1 MSTRATCRALFH
13 LAACFLV
20 ALLTACGG
28 HGGPLIPVPVV
39 APSVL
44 TYAANPVVYTVGLA
58 IATNAPSHGGGAV
71 DAYTVTPTLP
81 AGLALSASSGAITGT
96 PTAMTASAS
105 YTVTATNSAG
115 STTASL
121 TITVN
126 DAPPSSVVY
135 SSNPATYTKGV
146 AIPSNTPSHG
156 GGVVIS
162 YSVSPS
168 LPAGLSLS
176 TSTGVISGTPTA
188 IAAFASYTVTAT
200 NSGGS
205 TTVSL
210 SLAVK
215 DLPPTNLVYSAPTA
229 SYTVGTV
236 IASNLATYDGGA
248 VVAFSVSPALPA
260 GLSFNTTSGAITGTP
275 SAASSTAIYT
285 VAATNSGGNATASLS
300 LTVNDLPP
308 TGLIYAFPT
317 STYTVGTA
325 IAANTP
331 SHGGGTVALYS
342 VSPALPAGLDLNA
355 STGVISGLPS
365 APATLAVYT
374 ITATNSGGSTVFGL
388 SITVNP
394 AVAGKTWYSA
404 ITLALDNPG
413 GDAMDPQ
420 IAFGGSGLATAVWD
434 QTYGTGLGVWAR
446 RFTPATGW
454 APAVRLEANTTESAV
469 APRVAMDAAGN
480 ALVVWLQRINSTY
493 SIWANH
499 FTAGSGWDGA
509 IQLDSGGLGSMADL
523 RVAMDAAG
531 HGVAVW
537 INLGAVTS
545 PVHAAQYQTGSG
557 WSAASQVLPDAG
569 WIDLALNPSGAG
581 MLAVSAAD
589 VVGTTAFSMWAIPFS
604 TATGWGAA
612 AHLENDSTGGWDII
626 PSVAVDPT
634 GRAVAV
640 WQRFDSAAG
649 RFNIRSNHFAPAS
662 GWGTA
667 ELIETNTL
675 GFSRDPRIALDANG
689 NGIAVWD
696 QADAGPG
703 GHIQIWSN
711 RFTLGSGWGT
721 AGLLE
726 NFGAN
731 DNYPAQYP
739 QVAFDPTGNA
749 FALWLDS
756 GGDIQGVGYT
766 SGTGW
771 GTQRAMG
778 PGTTQAPGPPQIA
791 FDGDGNAFAI
801 WHQVIQPSNLL
812 QYSIW
817 VSRYQ

>member
-1 MSTRATCRALFH
+1 LVYAT
-13 LAACFLV
+13 
-20 ALLTACGG
+20 
-28 HGGPLIPVPVV
+28 
-39 APSVL
+39 
-44 TYAANPVVYTVGLA
+44 NPAVYTLGQA
-58 IATNAPSHGGGAV
+58 ITTNTASHGGGAV
-71 DAYTVTPTLP
+71 AGYTVSPTLP
-81 AGLALSASSGAITGT
+81 AGLALNATSGAVTGT
-96 PTAMTASAS
+96 PTALLAMAP

-126 DAPPSSVVY
+126 DV
-135 SSNPATYTKGV
+135 
-146 AIPSNTPSHG
+146 
-156 GGVVIS
+156 
-162 YSVSPS
+162 
-168 LPAGLSLS
+168 
-176 TSTGVISGTPTA
+176 
-188 IAAFASYTVTAT
+188 
-200 NSGGS
+200 
-205 TTVSL
+205 
-210 SLAVK
+210 
-215 DLPPTNLVYSAPTA
+215 PPTNLVYSVPTA
-229 SYTVGTV
+229 TYTVGTA
-236 IASNLATYDGGA
+236 IASNLATHDGGT
-248 VVAFSVSPALPA
+248 VVAFSIAPALPA
-260 GLSFNTTSGAITGTP
+260 GLSFNTTSGAITGIP
-275 SAASSTAIYT
+275 SATASTASYT
-285 VAATNSGGNATASLS
+285 VTATNSGGHATASLS
-300 LTVNDLPP
+300 LTVHDLPP
-308 TGLIYAFPT
+308 TGLSYAFPT
-317 STYTVGTA
+317 STYTVGTV
-325 IAANTP
+325 IAANAP
-331 SHGGGTVALYS
+331 SHGGGAVTLYS

-365 APATLAVYT
+365 SPAATAIYT
-374 ITATNSGGSTVFGL
+374 ITAANSGGGTTFGL

-394 AVAGKTWYSA
+394 AVAGKTWYTA
-404 ITLALDNPG
+404 TTLSQDNPG
-413 GDAMDPQ
+413 GDATDPQ

-434 QTYGTGLGVWAR
+434 QTYGAGLGVWAR

-480 ALVVWLQRINSTY
+480 ALVVWLQRNGTTY
-493 SIWANH
+493 SIWGRH
-499 FTAGSGWDGA
+499 FTAGSGWDSA
-509 IQLDSGGLGSMADL
+509 VQLDSGGLGSMADL

-531 HGVAVW
+531 HGVAAW

-557 WSAASQVLPDAG
+557 WSTASEVLADAG

-581 MLAVSAAD
+581 MLVVSAAD
-589 VVGTTAFSMWAIPFS
+589 VAGTTAFSMWGMPFS
-604 TATGWGAA
+604 TATGWGTAA
-612 AHLENDSTGGWDII
+612 LLENDTAGGWDII
-626 PSVAVDPT
+626 PSVAVDPI

-649 RFNIRSNHFAPAS
+649 RFNIRSNHWTPAV

-711 RFTLGSGWGT
+711 RYSLGSGWGT

-726 NFGAN
+726 NFRAN

-739 QVAFDPTGNA
+739 QVAFDPAGNA

-766 SGTGW
+766 LGTGW

-778 PGTTQAPGPPQIA
+778 PGTTQAPGAPQIA

-801 WHQVIQPSNLL
+801 WYQVTEPSNLL